1 MKIIILGAGQVGG
14 TLAEHLASEANDITV
29 VDTDGDRLRDLGDRL
44 DIRTV
49 QGRGSLP
56 TVLRQAG
63 ADDADMLV
71 AVTNSDE
78 TNMVACQVAYSLFH
92 TPTKIARVRESAYLT
107 REELFDN
114 DHIPVD
120 VLISPEQVV
129 TNYIK
134 RLIEHPG
141 SLQVIDFAEGKAQL
155 VAVKAY
161 YGGPLVGQ
169 QLRQIRAH
177 MPNVDT
183 RVAAIFRRDRPIT
196 PRGDTVIE
204 ADDEVFF
211 IAAKKDIRAVMGE
224 LRRIDETNKRVVIA
238 GGGQIGERLAEAIE
252 SRYQV
257 KIIEM
262 SAARCRHLSDTLEST
277 VVLQGSASDK
287 DLMLEENIA
296 DADIF
301 LALTND
307 DEANIMSS
315 LLAKRL
321 GAGKVM
327 TIINNPAYVDL
338 VQGGEIDIAISPQ
351 LAHHRP
357 DVGLGGDEEHF
368 VVSFDHGIAM
378 RLDRPVATEDRR
390 HPGVDVG
397 HVCADLAQLLADQGA
412 AIVGLD
418 RYQLRLAFGEVDHL
432 QRAGVLDQAL
442 DVVGHHLLGAD
453 QHVDRNVVVVEQ
465 LFAGEVGRLTHPGD
479 LGRGMEQR
487 IGDLAGDHVGLV
499 AVGDR
504 YQHVGVIGAGLA
516 QDRWQRATALYGADI
531 EAIAEV
537 AQAFAIGVDHRDVV
551 GFAGQ
556 VFRQRA
562 AYLACAEDDDLH
574 PLLLTFIFIRAKRQS

>member
-14 TLAEHLASEANDITV
+14 SLAEHLASEANDITV

-49 QGRGSLP
+49 QGRASLP
-56 TVLRQAG
+56 NVLRQAG
-63 ADDADMLV
+63 AEDADMLV

-78 TNMVACQVAYSLFH
+78 TNMVACQVAYTLFH
-92 TPTKIARVRESAYLT
+92 TPTKIARVREAAYLT
-107 REELFDN
+107 RGGELFDN
-114 DHIPVD
+114 DAIPVD

-141 SLQVIDFAEGKAQL
+141 ALQVIDFAEGKAQL

-161 YGGPLVGQ
+161 YGGPLIGQ
-169 QLRQIRAH
+169 QLRQLREH

-211 IAAKKDIRAVMGE
+211 IAAKANIRAVMSE
-224 LRRIDETNKRVVIA
+224 MRRLDESYKRIVIA

-262 SAARCRHLSDTLEST
+262 NPARCRYLSDNLDST
-277 VVLQGSASDK
+277 VVLQGSASDR

-296 DADIF
+296 DADLF

-321 GAGKVM
+321 GAKKVM

-338 VQGGEIDIAISPQ
+338 IQGGEIDIAISPQ
-351 LAHHRP
+351 LATIGTLLAHVRRGDIVSVHSLRRGAAEAIEAIAHGDSKSSKVIGRRIGEIHLP
-357 DVGLGGDEEHF
+357 PGTTIGAIIRDEE
-368 VVSFDHGIAM
+368 VLIAH
-378 RLDRPVATEDRR
+378 DAT
-390 HPGVDVG
+390 V
-397 HVCADLAQLLADQGA
+397 
-412 AIVGLD
+412 I
-418 RYQLRLAFGEVDHL
+418 
-432 QRAGVLDQAL
+432 
-442 DVVGHHLLGAD
+442 
-453 QHVDRNVVVVEQ
+453 N
-465 LFAGEVGRLTHPGD
+465 
-479 LGRGMEQR
+479 
-487 IGDLAGDHVGLV
+487 AGDHVILFLV
-499 AVGDR
+499 DKKHIRDVEKLF
-504 YQHVGVIGAGLA
+504 HVGLS
-516 QDRWQRATALYGADI
+516 
-531 EAIAEV
+531 
-537 AQAFAIGVDHRDVV
+537 F
-551 GFAGQ
+551 F
-556 VFRQRA
+556 
-562 AYLACAEDDDLH
+562 
-574 PLLLTFIFIRAKRQS
+574 

>member
-14 TLAEHLASEANDITV
+14 SLAEHLASEANDITV

-44 DIRTV
+44 DIRTI
-49 QGRGSLP
+49 QGRASLP
-56 TVLRQAG
+56 NVLRQAG

-78 TNMVACQVAYSLFH
+78 TNMVACQVAYTLFH

-107 REELFDN
+107 RGVELFDN
-114 DHIPVD
+114 DAIPVD

-141 SLQVIDFAEGKAQL
+141 ALQVIDFAGGKAQL

-161 YGGPLVGQ
+161 YGGPLIGQ
-169 QLRQIRAH
+169 QLRQLREH

-211 IAAKKDIRAVMGE
+211 IAAKDNIRAVMSE
-224 LRRIDETNKRVVIA
+224 MRRLDESYKRIVIA

-262 SAARCRHLSDTLEST
+262 SPSRCRYLSDTLDST
-277 VVLQGSASDK
+277 VVLQGSASDR

-296 DADIF
+296 DADLF

-321 GAGKVM
+321 GAKKVM

-338 VQGGEIDIAISPQ
+338 IQGGEIDIAISPQ
-351 LAHHRP
+351 LATIGTLLAHVRRGDIVSVHSLRRGAAEAIEAIAHGDSKSSKVIGRSIGAIHLP
-357 DVGLGGDEEHF
+357 PGTTIGAIIRDEE
-368 VVSFDHGIAM
+368 VLIAH
-378 RLDRPVATEDRR
+378 DAT
-390 HPGVDVG
+390 V
-397 HVCADLAQLLADQGA
+397 
-412 AIVGLD
+412 I
-418 RYQLRLAFGEVDHL
+418 
-432 QRAGVLDQAL
+432 
-442 DVVGHHLLGAD
+442 
-453 QHVDRNVVVVEQ
+453 N
-465 LFAGEVGRLTHPGD
+465 
-479 LGRGMEQR
+479 
-487 IGDLAGDHVGLV
+487 AGDHVILFLV
-499 AVGDR
+499 DKKHIRDVEKLF
-504 YQHVGVIGAGLA
+504 HVGLS
-516 QDRWQRATALYGADI
+516 
-531 EAIAEV
+531 
-537 AQAFAIGVDHRDVV
+537 F
-551 GFAGQ
+551 F
-556 VFRQRA
+556 
-562 AYLACAEDDDLH
+562 
-574 PLLLTFIFIRAKRQS
+574 